1 MPSVVQERSFGSV
14 RVYWLDSQDA
24 VRRLRAA
31 AERLVGARPEVLGVY
46 LFGSL
51 AEGRAVPGSDADVL
65 ILLDRSDRRW
75 LDRPLE
81 YGAAFDG
88 VGLPVEL
95 FCYTRGEVDRVPLAR
110 RAIRDGIPLA
120 QSKART
126 GGASSS
132 GPA

>member
-31 AERLVGARPEVLGVY
+31 AERLVGAHPEVLGVF

-65 ILLDRSDRRW
+65 ILLDHSDRRW
-75 LDRPLE
+75 FDRPPD

-88 VGLPVEL
+88 IGLPVEL
-95 FCYTRGEVDRVPLAR
+95 FCYTRAEVHQVRLAG

-120 QSKART
+120 QRENW
-126 GGASSS
+126 GREPLPIQS
-132 GPA
+132 G